1 MELAGTAND
10 ETLDSHDLLAVI
22 LSVFLPGIGHIM
34 LEQKTKGLVIL
45 AAVIASCGVGYLV
58 SCIIAVDAYL
68 VARARK
74 ERPVADFECF
84 PEHQRY
90 LGI

>member
-1 MELAGTAND
+1 MELAGTANYG
-10 ETLDSHDLLAVI
+10 TLDSHDVLAVI

-34 LEQKTKGLVIL
+34 LDQKTKGLVIL

-58 SCIIAVDAYL
+58 SVIIALDAYL
-68 VARARK
+68 VARVRK
-74 ERPVADFECF
+74 HRAVADFECF
-84 PEHQRY
+84 PEHERY